1 MPAKYEYRIYDYGVP
16 IWIGKYRNLRNLPHW
31 HLEHEII
38 VCRDGQ
44 ATVTVDGQHLTL
56 GPGSCVFC
64 CGGSVHY
71 IDADPNC
78 LLTIALFDPEFVKSF
93 ADKQILKNPLYP
105 DRYHTGARLLE
116 IENEIAKQS
125 SFYVEK
131 SKTLLINLLIDIF
144 RGEELAPGRV
154 QNIFGIGAVFVPVEV
169 LDEWE
174 HGVLHDGV
182 RLGGGKVA
190 EHAPLEQLAVNGAL
204 TDPHL
209 TSKNA
214 LIRQTQHGS
223 FLYPEV
229 VGFVEIVDEHQI
241 GDLLDHVQRVNKA
254 ARRENVPKTVNFI
267 FQLTGNHFIFLLC
280 ALFGQQSMNIYV
292 FIILCFV
299 RERNGA

>member
-154 QNIFGIGAVFVPVEV
+154 QNSPTLERYKALLEK
-169 LDEWE
+169 LDEE
-174 HGVLHDGV
+174 YRDITFQQAADFMNMSAAYFSRFFKQMVG
-182 RLGGGKVA
+182 RTFS
-190 EHAPLEQLAVNGAL
+190 Q
-204 TDPHL
+204 HL
-209 TSKNA
+209 N
-214 LIRQTQHGS
+214 LIRIDYALKLLSEQPDISMRT
-223 FLYPEV
+223 LMCEC
-229 VGFVEIVDEHQI
+229 GFNT
-241 GDLLDHVQRVNKA
+241 LRNFNRVFKD
-254 ARRENVPKTVNFI
+254 V
-267 FQLTGNHFIFLLC
+267 TGYSPRNLPPDYSLN
-280 ALFGQQSMNIYV
+280 LRSMSTKDTMFNPTLECSIP
-292 FIILCFV
+292 F
-299 RERNGA
+299 

>member
-154 QNIFGIGAVFVPVEV
+154 QNSPALERYKALLEK
-169 LDEWE
+169 LDEE
-174 HGVLHDGV
+174 YRDITFQQAADFMNMSAAYFSRFFKQMVG
-182 RLGGGKVA
+182 RTFS
-190 EHAPLEQLAVNGAL
+190 Q
-204 TDPHL
+204 HL
-209 TSKNA
+209 N
-214 LIRQTQHGS
+214 LIRIDYALKLLSEQPDISMRT
-223 FLYPEV
+223 LMCEC
-229 VGFVEIVDEHQI
+229 GFNTLRNFNRVFKDVTGYSPRNLPPDYSL
-241 GDLLDHVQRVNKA
+241 DLR
-254 ARRENVPKTVNFI
+254 
-267 FQLTGNHFIFLLC
+267 
-280 ALFGQQSMNIYV
+280 SMSTKDTMFNPTLECSIP
-292 FIILCFV
+292 F
-299 RERNGA
+299 

>member
-71 IDADPNC
+71 IDAEPNC

-154 QNIFGIGAVFVPVEV
+154 QNSPTLERYKALLEK
-169 LDEWE
+169 LDEE
-174 HGVLHDGV
+174 YRDITFQQAADFMNMSAAYFSRFFKQMVG
-182 RLGGGKVA
+182 RTFS
-190 EHAPLEQLAVNGAL
+190 Q
-204 TDPHL
+204 HL
-209 TSKNA
+209 N
-214 LIRQTQHGS
+214 LIRIDYALKLLSEQPDISMRT
-223 FLYPEV
+223 LMCEC
-229 VGFVEIVDEHQI
+229 GFNTLRNFNRVFKDVTGYSPRNLPPDYSL
-241 GDLLDHVQRVNKA
+241 DLR
-254 ARRENVPKTVNFI
+254 
-267 FQLTGNHFIFLLC
+267 
-280 ALFGQQSMNIYV
+280 SMSTKDTMFNPTLECSIP
-292 FIILCFV
+292 F
-299 RERNGA
+299 

>member
-154 QNIFGIGAVFVPVEV
+154 QNSPTLERYKALLEK
-169 LDEWE
+169 LDEE
-174 HGVLHDGV
+174 YRDITFQQA
-182 RLGGGKVA
+182 A
-190 EHAPLEQLAVNGAL
+190 EFMNMSAAYFSRFFKQMVGR
-204 TDPHL
+204 TFSQHL
-209 TSKNA
+209 N
-214 LIRQTQHGS
+214 LIRIDYALKLLSEQPDISMRT
-223 FLYPEV
+223 LMCEC
-229 VGFVEIVDEHQI
+229 GFNTLRNFNRVFKDVTGYSPRNLPPDYSL
-241 GDLLDHVQRVNKA
+241 DLR
-254 ARRENVPKTVNFI
+254 
-267 FQLTGNHFIFLLC
+267 
-280 ALFGQQSMNIYV
+280 SMSTKDTMFNPTLECSIP
-292 FIILCFV
+292 F
-299 RERNGA
+299 

>member
-154 QNIFGIGAVFVPVEV
+154 QNSPTLERYKALLEK
-169 LDEWE
+169 LDEE
-174 HGVLHDGV
+174 YRDITFQQAADFMNMSAAYFSRFFKQMVG
-182 RLGGGKVA
+182 RTFS
-190 EHAPLEQLAVNGAL
+190 Q
-204 TDPHL
+204 HL
-209 TSKNA
+209 N
-214 LIRQTQHGS
+214 LIRIDYALKLLSEQPDIS
-223 FLYPEV
+223 MRKLMCEC
-229 VGFVEIVDEHQI
+229 GFNTLRNFNRVFKDVTGYSPRNLPPDYSL
-241 GDLLDHVQRVNKA
+241 DLR
-254 ARRENVPKTVNFI
+254 
-267 FQLTGNHFIFLLC
+267 
-280 ALFGQQSMNIYV
+280 SMSTKDTMFNPTLECSIP
-292 FIILCFV
+292 F
-299 RERNGA
+299 

>member
-144 RGEELAPGRV
+144 RGEELASGRV
-154 QNIFGIGAVFVPVEV
+154 QNSPTLERYKALLEK
-169 LDEWE
+169 LDEE
-174 HGVLHDGV
+174 YRDITFQQAADFMNMSAAYFSRFFKQMVG
-182 RLGGGKVA
+182 RTFS
-190 EHAPLEQLAVNGAL
+190 Q
-204 TDPHL
+204 HL
-209 TSKNA
+209 N
-214 LIRQTQHGS
+214 LIRIDYALKLLSEQPDISMRT
-223 FLYPEV
+223 LMCEC
-229 VGFVEIVDEHQI
+229 GFNTLRNFNRVFKDVTGYSPRNLPPDYSL
-241 GDLLDHVQRVNKA
+241 DLR
-254 ARRENVPKTVNFI
+254 
-267 FQLTGNHFIFLLC
+267 
-280 ALFGQQSMNIYV
+280 SMSTKDTMFNPTLECSIP
-292 FIILCFV
+292 F
-299 RERNGA
+299 

>member
-154 QNIFGIGAVFVPVEV
+154 QNSPTLERYKALLEK
-169 LDEWE
+169 LDEE
-174 HGVLHDGV
+174 YRDITFQQAADFMNMSAAYFSRFFKQMVG
-182 RLGGGKVA
+182 RTFS
-190 EHAPLEQLAVNGAL
+190 Q
-204 TDPHL
+204 HL
-209 TSKNA
+209 N
-214 LIRQTQHGS
+214 LIRIDYALKLLSEQPDISMRT
-223 FLYPEV
+223 LMCEC
-229 VGFVEIVDEHQI
+229 GFNTLRNFNRVFKDVTGYSPRNLPPDYSL
-241 GDLLDHVQRVNKA
+241 DLR
-254 ARRENVPKTVNFI
+254 
-267 FQLTGNHFIFLLC
+267 
-280 ALFGQQSMNIYV
+280 SMSTKDTMFNPTLECSIP
-292 FIILCFV
+292 F
-299 RERNGA
+299 

>member
-144 RGEELAPGRV
+144 RGEELAPGRM
-154 QNIFGIGAVFVPVEV
+154 QNSPTLERYKALLEK
-169 LDEWE
+169 LDEE
-174 HGVLHDGV
+174 YRDITFQQAADFMNMSAAYFSRFFKQMVG
-182 RLGGGKVA
+182 RTFS
-190 EHAPLEQLAVNGAL
+190 Q
-204 TDPHL
+204 HL
-209 TSKNA
+209 N
-214 LIRQTQHGS
+214 LIRIDYALKLLSEQPDISMRT
-223 FLYPEV
+223 LMCEC
-229 VGFVEIVDEHQI
+229 GFNTLRNFNRVFKDVTGYSPRNLPPDYSL
-241 GDLLDHVQRVNKA
+241 DLR
-254 ARRENVPKTVNFI
+254 
-267 FQLTGNHFIFLLC
+267 
-280 ALFGQQSMNIYV
+280 SMSTKDTMFNPTLECSIP
-292 FIILCFV
+292 F
-299 RERNGA
+299 

>member
-38 VCRDGQ
+38 ACRDGQ

-93 ADKQILKNPLYP
+93 ADKQILKNPLYA

-116 IENEIAKQS
+116 IEKEIAERS

-131 SKTLLINLLIDIF
+131 SKALLINLLIDIF
-144 RGEELAPGRV
+144 RGEELALGRV
-154 QNIFGIGAVFVPVEV
+154 QNSPTLERYKALLEK
-169 LDEWE
+169 LDEE
-174 HGVLHDGV
+174 YRDITFQQAADFMNMS
-182 RLGGGKVA
+182 VA
-190 EHAPLEQLAVNGAL
+190 YFSRFFKQMVGR
-204 TDPHL
+204 TFSQHL
-209 TSKNA
+209 N
-214 LIRQTQHGS
+214 LIRIDYALKLLSEQPDISMRT
-223 FLYPEV
+223 LMCEC
-229 VGFVEIVDEHQI
+229 GFNTLRNFNRVFKDVTGYSPRNLPPDYSL
-241 GDLLDHVQRVNKA
+241 DLR
-254 ARRENVPKTVNFI
+254 
-267 FQLTGNHFIFLLC
+267 
-280 ALFGQQSMNIYV
+280 SMSTKDTMFNPTLECSIP
-292 FIILCFV
+292 F
-299 RERNGA
+299 

>member
-71 IDADPNC
+71 IDAEPNC

-116 IENEIAKQS
+116 IENEIAKQF

-154 QNIFGIGAVFVPVEV
+154 QNSPTLERYKALLEK
-169 LDEWE
+169 LDEE
-174 HGVLHDGV
+174 YRDITFQQAADFMNMSAAYFSRFFKQMVG
-182 RLGGGKVA
+182 RTFS
-190 EHAPLEQLAVNGAL
+190 Q
-204 TDPHL
+204 HL
-209 TSKNA
+209 N
-214 LIRQTQHGS
+214 LIRIDYALKLLSEQPDISMRT
-223 FLYPEV
+223 LMCEC
-229 VGFVEIVDEHQI
+229 GFNTLRNFNRVFKDVTGYSPRNLPPDYSL
-241 GDLLDHVQRVNKA
+241 DLR
-254 ARRENVPKTVNFI
+254 
-267 FQLTGNHFIFLLC
+267 
-280 ALFGQQSMNIYV
+280 SMSTKDTMFNPTLECSIP
-292 FIILCFV
+292 F
-299 RERNGA
+299 

>member
-44 ATVTVDGQHLTL
+44 ATVTVDGQPLTL

-154 QNIFGIGAVFVPVEV
+154 QNSPTLERYKALLEK
-169 LDEWE
+169 LDEE
-174 HGVLHDGV
+174 YRDITFQQAADFMNMSAAYFSRFFKQMVG
-182 RLGGGKVA
+182 RTFS
-190 EHAPLEQLAVNGAL
+190 Q
-204 TDPHL
+204 HL
-209 TSKNA
+209 N
-214 LIRQTQHGS
+214 LIRIDYALKLLSEQPDISMRT
-223 FLYPEV
+223 LMCEC
-229 VGFVEIVDEHQI
+229 GFNTLRNFNRVFKDVTGYSPRNLPPDYSL
-241 GDLLDHVQRVNKA
+241 DLR
-254 ARRENVPKTVNFI
+254 
-267 FQLTGNHFIFLLC
+267 
-280 ALFGQQSMNIYV
+280 SMSTKDTMFNPTLECSIP
-292 FIILCFV
+292 F
-299 RERNGA
+299 